1 MIDLVWRVIRA
12 DMLDSRPAAY
22 VVSCLCTMDE
32 ESLIAAAQQGKVEA
46 FNELVLTYQQQVY
59 NLAYR
64 IMGDPASAADA
75 TQDAFISAFQSIGR
89 FRGGSF
95 KSYLMRIVSNRCYD
109 ELRRRKRRP
118 ATSFEDF
125 GAVDEEANPVLTN
138 GHERPEE
145 YAERQEMSRVIQA
158 GIETLPPDQRITL
171 VLSDVQGLSYQEIA
185 EAMDVSLGTVKSRL
199 ARARG
204 KLRDY
209 LRSQG
214 ELLPARYRL
223 EPRVAEY

>member
-1 MIDLVWRVIRA
+1 
-12 DMLDSRPAAY
+12 
-22 VVSCLCTMDE
+22 MDE
-32 ESLIAAAQQGKVEA
+32 ASLITAAQRGKVDA
-46 FNELVLTYQQQVY
+46 FNELVLIYQQQVY

-64 IMGDPASAADA
+64 IMGDPASADDA
-75 TQDAFISAFQSIGR
+75 TQDAFVSAYRSIGR

-109 ELRRRKRRP
+109 ELRRHKRRP
-118 ATSFEDF
+118 ATSFEDLSE
-125 GAVDEEANPVLTN
+125 VDDEYNPTLIN
-138 GHERPEE
+138 GRERPEE
-145 YAERQEMSRVIQA
+145 YTERQEMARVIQA

-171 VLSDVQGLSYQEIA
+171 VLSDVQGMSYQEIA
-185 EAMDVSLGTVKSRL
+185 ETMDVSLGTVKSRL

-209 LRSQG
+209 LRSEG

-223 EPRVAEY
+223 E

>member
-1 MIDLVWRVIRA
+1 
-12 DMLDSRPAAY
+12 
-22 VVSCLCTMDE
+22 MDE
-32 ESLIAAAQQGKVEA
+32 ASLIAAAQRGKVDA
-46 FNELVLTYQQQVY
+46 FNELVLIYQQQVY

-75 TQDAFISAFQSIGR
+75 TQDAFVSAYRSIGR

-109 ELRRRKRRP
+109 ELRRHKRRP
-118 ATSFEDF
+118 ATSFEDLSE
-125 GAVDEEANPVLTN
+125 VDEEFNPALIN
-138 GHERPEE
+138 GRERPEE
-145 YAERQEMSRVIQA
+145 YTERQEMARVIQA
-158 GIETLPPDQRITL
+158 GIEMLPPDQRITL
-171 VLSDVQGLSYQEIA
+171 VLSDVQGMSYQEVA
-185 EAMDVSLGTVKSRL
+185 ETMDVSLGTVKSRL

-209 LRSQG
+209 LRSEG

-223 EPRVAEY
+223 E

>member
-1 MIDLVWRVIRA
+1 
-12 DMLDSRPAAY
+12 
-22 VVSCLCTMDE
+22 MDE
-32 ESLIAAAQQGKVEA
+32 ADLIAAAQQGKVEA
-46 FNELVLTYQQQVY
+46 FNELVLTYQHQVY

-64 IMGDPASAADA
+64 IMGDPASASDA
-75 TQDAFISAFQSIGR
+75 TQDAFISAFEHITD

-95 KSYLMRIVSNRCYD
+95 KSYLLRIVSNRCYD
-109 ELRRRKRRP
+109 VLRRRKRRP

-125 GAVDEEANPVLTN
+125 GDIDEDSNPVLIN
-138 GHERPEE
+138 GQEGPEK
-145 YAERQEMSRVIQA
+145 YVERQEIAHMIQA
-158 GIETLPPDQRITL
+158 GIETLPADQRITL

-185 EAMDVSLGTVKSRL
+185 DATDVALGTVKSRL

-209 LRSQG
+209 LRTQG

-223 EPRVAEY
+223 E

>member
-1 MIDLVWRVIRA
+1 
-12 DMLDSRPAAY
+12 
-22 VVSCLCTMDE
+22 MDE
-32 ESLIAAAQQGKVEA
+32 ASLIATARQGNVNA

-64 IMGDPASAADA
+64 ILGDPASAADV
-75 TQDAFISAFQSIGR
+75 TQDAFISAFQNLAR

-95 KSYLMRIVSNRCYD
+95 KSYLLRIVSNGCYD

-118 ATSFEDF
+118 ATSFEEF
-125 GAVDEEANPVLTN
+125 AEMDEEANPMLIN
-138 GHERPEE
+138 GRESPEE
-145 YAERQEMSRVIQA
+145 YAERQEMARVIQA
-158 GIETLPPDQRITL
+158 GLGLLPPDQRITL
-171 VLSDVQGLSYQEIA
+171 ALSDVQGLSYQEIA
-185 EAMDVSLGTVKSRL
+185 ELTEASLGTVKSRL

-209 LRSQG
+209 LQSQG

-223 EPRVAEY
+223 

>member
-1 MIDLVWRVIRA
+1 
-12 DMLDSRPAAY
+12 
-22 VVSCLCTMDE
+22 MDE
-32 ESLIAAAQQGKVEA
+32 ADLIAAAQQGKVEA
-46 FNELVLTYQQQVY
+46 FNELVLTYQHQVY

-64 IMGDPASAADA
+64 IMGDPASASDA
-75 TQDAFISAFQSIGR
+75 AQDAFISAFEHITD

-95 KSYLMRIVSNRCYD
+95 KSYLLRIVSNRCYD
-109 ELRRRKRRP
+109 VLRRRKRRP

-125 GAVDEEANPVLTN
+125 GDIDEDSNPVLIN
-138 GHERPEE
+138 GQEGPEK
-145 YAERQEMSRVIQA
+145 YVERQEIAHMIQA

-185 EAMDVSLGTVKSRL
+185 AATDVSLGTVKSRL

-209 LRSQG
+209 LRDQG

-223 EPRVAEY
+223 EGRE

>member
-1 MIDLVWRVIRA
+1 ME
-12 DMLDSRPAAY
+12 
-22 VVSCLCTMDE
+22 E
-32 ESLIAAAQQGKVEA
+32 ESLIAAAQLGQVDA
-46 FNELVLTYQQQVY
+46 FNELVLAYQQQVY

-75 TQDAFISAFQSIGR
+75 AQDAFISAYESIGR

-95 KSYLMRIVSNRCYD
+95 KSYLLRIVANRCYD

-125 GAVDEEANPVLTN
+125 GEVEEEANPALIN
-138 GHERPEE
+138 GGEGPEE
-145 YAERQEMSRVIQA
+145 HTERQEMAHVIQA
-158 GIETLPPDQRITL
+158 GIETLPPDQRVTL
-171 VLSDVQGLSYQEIA
+171 ALADVQGLSYKEIA
-185 EAMDVSLGTVKSRL
+185 EATDVSLGTVKSRL

-209 LRSQG
+209 LRGQG

-223 EPRVAEY
+223 

>member
-1 MIDLVWRVIRA
+1 MTGVRQVG
-12 DMLDSRPAAY
+12 PN
-22 VVSCLCTMDE
+22 TMDE
-32 ESLIAAAQQGKVEA
+32 PTLIAAAQRGQVDA
-46 FNELVLTYQQQVY
+46 FNELVLAYQQQVY

-75 TQDAFISAFQSIGR
+75 AQDAFISAYESIGR

-95 KSYLMRIVSNRCYD
+95 KSYLLRIVANRCYD

-125 GAVDEEANPVLTN
+125 GEVDEEANPALIN
-138 GHERPEE
+138 GGERPEE
-145 YAERQEMSRVIQA
+145 YAERQEMARVIQI
-158 GIETLPPDQRITL
+158 GIETLPPDQRVTL
-171 VLSDVQGLSYQEIA
+171 ALADVQGLSYKEIA
-185 EAMDVSLGTVKSRL
+185 EATDVSLGTVKSRL
-199 ARARG
+199 SRARV

-209 LRSQG
+209 LRDQG

-223 EPRVAEY
+223 

>member
-1 MIDLVWRVIRA
+1 
-12 DMLDSRPAAY
+12 
-22 VVSCLCTMDE
+22 MDE
-32 ESLIAAAQQGKVEA
+32 PSLIEAAQQGKVDA
-46 FNELVLTYQQQVY
+46 FNELVLTYQHQVY
-59 NLAYR
+59 NLAHR
-64 IMGDPASAADA
+64 ILGDPASAADV
-75 TQDAFISAFQSIGR
+75 TQETFIAAFNSIAR

-125 GAVDEEANPVLTN
+125 GDVDEEANPVLVN
-138 GHERPEE
+138 GGEGPEAH
-145 YAERQEMSRVIQA
+145 AESQEVAHAIQA
-158 GIETLPPDQRITL
+158 GIETLPPDQRVTL

-185 EAMDVSLGTVKSRL
+185 AATGVSLGTVKSRL

-209 LRSQG
+209 LRTKG
-214 ELLPARYRL
+214 ELLPPRYRL
-223 EPRVAEY
+223 KLEASEG

>member
-1 MIDLVWRVIRA
+1 
-12 DMLDSRPAAY
+12 
-22 VVSCLCTMDE
+22 MDE
-32 ESLIAAAQQGKVEA
+32 ASLIAAAQHGRVDA
-46 FNELVLTYQQQVY
+46 FNELVLAYQHQVY

-64 IMGDPASAADA
+64 ILGDPASAADA
-75 TQDAFISAFQSIGR
+75 TQEAFISAFQSLAR

-95 KSYLMRIVSNRCYD
+95 KSYLMRIVSNACYD

-118 ATSFEDF
+118 TKSLEDF
-125 GAVDEEANPVLTN
+125 GELDEEANPALIN
-138 GHERPEE
+138 GREGPEE
-145 YAERQEMSRVIQA
+145 YIERQEMARVIQA

-171 VLSDVQGLSYQEIA
+171 VLSDVQGLSYREIA
-185 EAMDVSLGTVKSRL
+185 EVTGVSLGTVKSRL

-209 LRSQG
+209 LHTHG

-223 EPRVAEY
+223 DGVGPGE